1 LDYKLKMRNSILLI
15 AITQLAS
22 AQQSKEPE
30 RTFGKGITAIYM
42 GSGAATRHIDWQKF
56 KKETIDYKRTP
67 FVAIGFDRCIY
78 PYASNAYWGL
88 GGYLSSW
95 VAQREYEDVYN
106 KRKNNIWSNT
116 LIAIRASHHN
126 TFYVRKKLDMCSGI
140 IVGARVK
147 YYHQKTVNEKNIT
160 ASSDRT
166 YLEPAFGITG
176 TLRYY
181 FYKNVGF
188 YFDVSLGYKT
198 DIASFGLVY
207 KIH

>member
-1 LDYKLKMRNSILLI
+1 MRFIILFLLAFNS
-15 AITQLAS
+15 S
-22 AQQSKEPE
+22 YCQQQKEP
-30 RTFGKGITAIYM
+30 TQAFGKGVAVIYM
-42 GSGAATRHIDWQKF
+42 GSGAVTRHIDWQKF

-88 GGYLSSW
+88 GGYVSSW
-95 VAQREYEDVYN
+95 FAQREYEDVYDN
-106 KRKNNIWSNT
+106 RKNNIWSNT

-140 IVGARVK
+140 IVGTRIK

-166 YLEPAFGITG
+166 YFEPAFGITG

-181 FYKNVGF
+181 FYKNIGF